1 MQKVVW
7 TDDKGYWFLNILATH
22 PDSQGKGIGGAL
34 VRHVSKMVS
43 HRTMKECLFQ
53 ADDDALSCYLESSK
67 FAPNVAIYERLGFRL
82 VQEMTLNHDGD
93 TCNVFI
99 SNERN

>member
-34 VRHVSKMVS
+34 VRHVSKMVT
-43 HRTMKECLFQ
+43 HPTTKRTL
-53 ADDDALSCYLESSK
+53 
-67 FAPNVAIYERLGFRL
+67 
-82 VQEMTLNHDGD
+82 
-93 TCNVFI
+93 I
-99 SNERN
+99 SG